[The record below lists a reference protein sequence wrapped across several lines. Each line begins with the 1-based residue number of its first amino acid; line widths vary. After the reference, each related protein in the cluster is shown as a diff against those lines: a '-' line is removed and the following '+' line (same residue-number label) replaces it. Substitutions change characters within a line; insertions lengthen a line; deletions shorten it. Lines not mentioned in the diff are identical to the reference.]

1 MVANRCQSKKKKK
14 KKYENIKI
22 FYSEKKFPKLSWPK
36 KNKIKKNIIQKK
48 THKIIM
54 THECQIWYFFWIAS
68 KNFWLLSAIVELVEK
83 EEEIRKNIRTW
94 GCWTSHFQLWRFQGE
109 WGGGHKFLFSSGQ
122 IFRQKLLYHIVA
134 MIGLKHFRIV
144 TLPRF
149 LTFPQLSTKCQ

>member
-1 MVANRCQSKKKKK
+1 MYGGQSLPIKKKKK

-94 GCWTSHFQLWRFQGE
+94 GCWTSHFPAMALSRGVRRGSQISIFFRTNI
-109 WGGGHKFLFSSGQ
+109 SSKA
-122 IFRQKLLYHIVA
+122 FVPYCSHDWPK
-134 MIGLKHFRIV
+134 
-144 TLPRF
+144 
-149 LTFPQLSTKCQ
+149 TFPHCYVASFSYISST